1 MITRVCIKSGNR
13 GNREISLRKGNR
25 IDKYGWKE
33 VGGAEGLRDR
43 VMERKHGER
52 QKSCCI

>member
-1 MITRVCIKSGNR
+1 MITRVCIKSDSR

-33 VGGAEGLRDR
+33 VGGTEGLKDG

-52 QKSCCI
+52 QKS